1 MCAETASDLN
11 SEPRAHGAVRVG
23 DPVADVDDAFLLER
37 GRGVE
42 RQLLPELAALRSGR
56 PFARVGAGRS
66 PQHGNEPQA
75 TAPPIVRL
83 PRLQQVG
90 APDRLGEAAEAQRGE
105 DPPHFLCD
113 EQEVRL
119 HRLGRGRE
127 LRAQLGPLRRDAH
140 RTRV

>member
-11 SEPRAHGAVRVG
+11 SEPRAHDAVRVG

-56 PFARVGAGRS
+56 PFARVGACRS

-75 TAPPIVRL
+75 TAPPIVHLLRL
-83 PRLQQVG
+83 RRLSG
-90 APDRLGEAAEAQRGE
+90 ADPLGDAAE
-105 DPPHFLCD
+105 D
-113 EQEVRL
+113 
-119 HRLGRGRE
+119 
-127 LRAQLGPLRRDAH
+127 
-140 RTRV
+140 T